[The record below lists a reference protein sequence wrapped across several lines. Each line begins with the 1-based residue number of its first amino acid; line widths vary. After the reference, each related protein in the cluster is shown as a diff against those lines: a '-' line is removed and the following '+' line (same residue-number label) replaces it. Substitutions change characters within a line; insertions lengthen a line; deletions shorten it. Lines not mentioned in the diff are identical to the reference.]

1 MGLLHRETQ
10 RSMRMGERL
19 GVIMADLDHFK
30 QINDSYGHPV
40 EDVVLREVARRI
52 LSSVSHSPHPRPQFI
67 YVVMLRLELQLVLGL
82 GATRSAVPECACR
95 PSLWSFARPGGS
107 KTRPRTVC
115 VDSSLSIK
123 IAKPGRVR
131 RQLRPDLP
139 PGHSPNRAI
148 ARSLPSV
155 GAPHIPQTLP
165 PLRPLRRVSR
175 RWRASD
181 RPRHRAPIPRARPA
195 RHARTA
201 APARSGSE

>member
-10 RSMRMGERL
+10 RSMRMGEPL

-82 GATRSAVPECACR
+82 EQRALQFQNALAGPPCGA
-95 PSLWSFARPGGS
+95 SLDLGGA

-123 IAKPGRVR
+123 IAKPGKVR

-139 PGHSPNRAI
+139 PGQSPNPAN

-155 GAPHIPQTLP
+155 A
-165 PLRPLRRVSR
+165 
-175 RWRASD
+175 RASY
-181 RPRHRAPIPRARPA
+181 PANAPTTPPA
-195 RHARTA
+195 PPSI
-201 APARSGSE
+201 APMASE